1 MSCLP
6 PEHVVPTLYPLMLIH
21 LVLTRTMVFW
31 LSHTMYH
38 GRESWPYHGVQS
50 TMVFWQLATRHL
62 VF

>member
-1 MSCLP
+1 MVGTYWH
-6 PEHVVPTLYPLMLIH
+6 EYVVHVHAPRNTMVDTH
-21 LVLTRTMVFW
+21 TMVFW
-31 LSHTMYH
+31 LSHTIYH